1 MDNVTVALALA
12 MTQQVE
18 APKAER
24 RSVLP
29 VVPEAVDVT
38 RRVSPGATSVEYD
51 VLESYPAPKTIA
63 YLIEAMAHRGW
74 KVSEVGT
81 FRPPQW
87 TLVGPIKP
95 SPRNLQGILRAT
107 PVRSHIW
114 VGWWRDPAGRGVT
127 LDLAYY
133 CPMEEQGLHSV
144 WLHVRGSL
152 YSPEEAARQYAE
164 RKRVHDALCQ
174 AVREGDL
181 PPEPTCVK

>member
-1 MDNVTVALALA
+1 MDSLTVALALA
-12 MTQQVE
+12 MTQQVG
-18 APKAER
+18 APKAES

-38 RRVSPGATSVEYD
+38 QRVSLGVTSVEYD

-63 YLIEAMAHRGW
+63 YLIEAMAQRGW
-74 KVSEVGT
+74 KATEVGT

-95 SPRNLQGILRAT
+95 SPRNLLEIMQAT
-107 PVRSHIW
+107 PVRSHVW
-114 VGWWRDPAGRGVT
+114 EAWWRDPAARGVT
-127 LDLAYY
+127 LELAYN
-133 CPMEEQGLHSV
+133 CPMEQQGLHSV

-152 YSPEEAARQYAE
+152 YSPEEAARRYAE

-174 AVREGDL
+174 AVRDGGL
-181 PPEPTCVK
+181 PPEATCLK